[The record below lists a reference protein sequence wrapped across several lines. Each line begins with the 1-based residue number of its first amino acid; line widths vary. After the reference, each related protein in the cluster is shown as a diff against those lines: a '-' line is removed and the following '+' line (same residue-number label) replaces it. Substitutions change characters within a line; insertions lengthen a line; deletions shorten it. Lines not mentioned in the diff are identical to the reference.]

1 LEGKVIEEIRN
12 VLEWGGGSLCG
23 YHQVGVVGL
32 TAAVLTIAAA
42 FFFGFPAA
50 GLGPAVDLVS
60 GFLGLAVFLV
70 AVTLGCSGAS
80 VTG

>member
-12 VLEWGGGSLCG
+12 FLEWGGGSLCG
-23 YHQVGVVGL
+23 DHHVGIVSLAAAIL
-32 TAAVLTIAAA
+32 TLAAA
-42 FFFGFPAA
+42 FFFVFPAA
-50 GLGPAVDLVS
+50 GLRPAADLGF
-60 GFLGLAVFLV
+60 GFLSLAVFLE